1 MNQSSTKL
9 IGNQIERL
17 LDVLEINKPV
27 KNNVAVFF
35 DIDGTVS
42 RNDNLELLITEITKR
57 DLLPFDREI
66 VVERARKLWKSRELD
81 FKEYLETVVNI
92 LPDLK
97 FFSLDILKKISEDVV
112 NGQGSNFYLFP
123 WMLLMRLKNLGYK
136 LVAVSGA
143 PFFMAEK
150 YLEKIGLFPWKVHS
164 SKWIFKDNVFTG
176 EIDLSILK
184 NKGEFIEK
192 EYANLFDLKQCIAL
206 GDTASDISMLQKIG
220 KAIAINPTY
229 ELAQKAV
236 EQKWTIL
243 LERKDLVVTFPQ
255 GQLKI

>member
-1 MNQSSTKL
+1 MNRSNTKL
-9 IGNQIERL
+9 IGNQIENL
-17 LDVLEINKPV
+17 LEILKINKPV

-57 DLLPFDREI
+57 DLLPCDKEA

-81 FKEYLETVVNI
+81 FKEYLKTVIDI

-97 FFSLDILKKISEDVV
+97 FFSQDILNKISQDII
-112 NGQGSNFYLFP
+112 NGQGGNFYLFP
-123 WMLLMRLKNLGYK
+123 WMLLIRLKNLGYK
-136 LVAVSGA
+136 LIAISGA
-143 PFFMAEK
+143 PSFMAEK
-150 YLEKIGLFPWKVHS
+150 YLDKIGLFPWKIHS
-164 SKWIFKDNVFTG
+164 LKWIFKDNIFTG
-176 EIDLSILK
+176 KIDLSILK
-184 NKGEFIEK
+184 DKGKFLEK
-192 EYANLFDLKQCIAL
+192 EYANSLDLTQCIAL
-206 GDTASDISMLQKIG
+206 GDTASDISMLQKVG

-229 ELAQKAV
+229 ELAKKAIK
-236 EQKWTIL
+236 QKWTIL